1 MAATLSKASGV
12 VACDWLAISDNTA
25 TGGATFYAGRN
36 STQGANVTG
45 WTFTDA
51 PGPTTVTVRD
61 AGTPTVTLRSA
72 TVAVTMA

>member
-12 VACDWLAISDNTA
+12 VACDWLAISDNVA
-25 TGGATFYAGRN
+25 TGGATFYAGAN

-45 WTFTDA
+45 WLFTDPPA
-51 PGPTTVTVRD
+51 PTAVTIRD
-61 AGTPTVTLRSA
+61 AARPTVTIRSA